1 MVTSRIPLGARSLP
15 ALVLV
20 AFIACSGPSPSAPA
34 GPDRGLAPAA
44 GSDIAAAIRAQNRHT
59 PGLMAIPGV
68 VGTAVGL
75 GAGDGPVVKVFLA
88 RSGIA
93 GIPARLDNIPVAI
106 EVTGMFVAGSDPTSR
121 VRPAPVGFSIGHP
134 SITAGT
140 LGARV
145 VDAAGTVYILS
156 NNHVIA
162 NSNSASIGDPVLQP
176 GPYDGGTSAD
186 SLASL
191 SDFQVINFSGGSNT
205 MDAGV
210 ARTVSGN
217 VGFATP
223 TDDAYG
229 APSSQVYGDVDGDG
243 FFDNKSQLL
252 GLNVMKYGRT
262 TGFTTGQISEI
273 NVTVSVCYQTR
284 GPFMCAKAA
293 TFTDQLGIG
302 GGSFSAGG
310 DSGSLIVSQSGKN
323 PVGLLFAGSSTRTL
337 ANRVDLVL
345 DRFNMTVDDGS
356 GGGGDPVNSPP
367 MASFTFTCSG
377 LSCDFDGRGSS
388 DSDGT
393 VQSWS
398 WTFGDGNT
406 ASGETASHTYAAS
419 GSYTVTLTV
428 IDDDGAPDS
437 ESQTVSVSSGGG
449 DGTTM
454 HVGDLDRASAN
465 NGSTWTAMVTIRVHD
480 SSHGAVSGALVSGS
494 WSNGATGAA
503 SCTTDAS
510 GACSV
515 STGGIA
521 KRTSSALF
529 SVTGATHSSLAY
541 GSVANHDPDGDS
553 NGTSIT
559 VLKP

>member
-1 MVTSRIPLGARSLP
+1 MAMPRIPIWARSLS
-15 ALVLV
+15 ALVFV
-20 AFIACSGPSPSAPA
+20 ALLACSGQSPNTPA
-34 GPDRGLAPAA
+34 GPDRALAPAA
-44 GSDIAAAIRAQNRHT
+44 GRDIAAAIRAQERHT

-75 GAGDGPVVKVFLA
+75 DAGNGPVVKVFLA
-88 RSGIA
+88 RSGIP
-93 GIPARLDNIPVAI
+93 GIPAHLDHIPVAI

-121 VRPAPVGFSIGHP
+121 SRPAPVGFSIGHP

-145 VDAAGTVYILS
+145 MDATGNVYILS

-162 NSNSASIGDPVLQP
+162 NSNNASIGDPILQP

-186 SLASL
+186 SLAWL
-191 SDFQVINFSGGSNT
+191 SDFQAINFSGGSNT

-210 ARTVSGN
+210 ARTVTTN
-217 VGFATP
+217 VGFETP
-223 TDDAYG
+223 SDDAYG
-229 APSSQVYGDVDGDG
+229 APSSRIFGDGDGNG

-284 GPFMCAKAA
+284 GPFMCARAA
-293 TFTDQLGIG
+293 TFTDQLGIQSS
-302 GGSFSAGG
+302 SFSAGG

-345 DRFNMTVDDGS
+345 DRFDVVVDDGS
-356 GGGGDPVNSPP
+356 GGGGGGPTNSPP
-367 MASFTFTCSG
+367 TASFTVNCSLLTCS
-377 LSCDFDGRGSS
+377 FDGTGSS
-388 DSDGT
+388 DSDGI
-393 VQSWS
+393 VQSWA
-398 WTFGDGNT
+398 WDFGDGNGGAGT
-406 ASGETASHTYAAS
+406 MVSHTYAAP
-419 GSYTVTLTV
+419 GDYTVTLTV
-428 IDDDGAPDS
+428 TDDDDATDS
-437 ESQTVSVSSGGG
+437 DSQTVSVSSGGG
-449 DGTTM
+449 GGTTM

-465 NGSTWTAMVTIRVHD
+465 NGSSWTATVTIRVHD
-480 SSHGAVSGALVSGS
+480 SSHGAVSGAVVSGS
-494 WSNGATGAA
+494 WSNGASGAA
-503 SCTTDAS
+503 ACTTGS
-510 GACSV
+510 TGACSV
-515 STGGIA
+515 STGGIP
-521 KRTSSALF
+521 KRTSSVLF
-529 SVTGATHSSLAY
+529 SVSGVSHSLNYAPA
-541 GSVANHDPDGDS
+541 ANHDPDGDS

>member
-1 MVTSRIPLGARSLP
+1 MVTPRIPLWARSLP
-15 ALVLV
+15 ALALV
-20 AFIACSGPSPSAPA
+20 AFIACSGPSPSTPA

-44 GSDIAAAIRAQNRHT
+44 GRDIAAAIRAQERHT

-121 VRPAPVGFSIGHP
+121 ARPAPVGFSIGHP

-145 VDAAGTVYILS
+145 VDATGTVYILS

-162 NSNSASIGDPVLQP
+162 NSNNASIGDPVLQP
-176 GPYDGGTSAD
+176 GPFDGGTSAD
-186 SLASL
+186 SLAWL
-191 SDFQVINFSGGSNT
+191 FDFQAINFSGGSNT

-210 ARTVSGN
+210 ARTVAGN

-223 TDDAYG
+223 SDDAYG
-229 APSSQVYGDVDGDG
+229 APSSRVFGDG
-243 FFDNKSQLL
+243 NGDGIIDNKNQLL
-252 GLNVMKYGRT
+252 DLNVMKYGRT
-262 TGFTTGQISEI
+262 TGFTTAEISEI

-284 GPFMCAKAA
+284 GPFQCAKAA
-293 TFTDQLGIG
+293 TFTDQIGIESS
-302 GGSFSAGG
+302 SFSAGG

-345 DRFNMTVDDGS
+345 DRFDVTVDDGS
-356 GGGGDPVNSPP
+356 GGGGTTNSPP
-367 MASFTFTCSG
+367 TAAFTFTCSS
-377 LSCDFDGRGSS
+377 LACDFDGTGSS

-393 VQSWS
+393 ILSWS
-398 WTFGDGNT
+398 WNFGDGNT
-406 ASGETASHTYAAS
+406 ASGATPSHTYAAS

-428 IDDDGAPDS
+428 TDDDLATDS
-437 ESQTVSVSSGGG
+437 DSQSVSVTSGGG
-449 DGTTM
+449 GGTTM

-503 SCTTDAS
+503 SCTTDS
-510 GACSV
+510 TGACSV
-515 STGGIA
+515 SKAGIP
-521 KRTSSALF
+521 KRTSSVLF
-529 SVTGATHSSLAY
+529 SVSGATHSSLTYSSA
-541 GSVANHDPDGDS
+541 ANHDPDGDS
-553 NGTSIT
+553 NGTAIT